1 MCTVIMNTIH
11 YHMERIEM
19 EENVLKMLYVV
30 VKCHIFKSY
39 FKKKPN
45 SYMRKNSMLFSHKGT
60 PTIYTLLHT
69 HRYCDELK

>member
-39 FKKKPN
+39 LKKKKAKFLYVEKFN
-45 SYMRKNSMLFSHKGT
+45 AIFLQRDSYN
-60 PTIYTLLHT
+60 IYSTTYTQVL
-69 HRYCDELK
+69 